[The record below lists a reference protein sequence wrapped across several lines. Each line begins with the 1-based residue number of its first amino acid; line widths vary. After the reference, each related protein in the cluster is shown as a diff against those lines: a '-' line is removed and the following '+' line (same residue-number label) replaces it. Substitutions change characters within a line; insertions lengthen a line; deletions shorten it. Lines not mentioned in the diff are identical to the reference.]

1 MKNGTEGRFLV
12 LCSFEARTTSR
23 AGDVSARHNALSA
36 KGFSYS

>member
-12 LCSFEARTTSR
+12 LCSFEASR

-36 KGFSYS
+36 KDFSYW